1 VDAGF
6 VGREAELADLARAW
20 EAAVARRPRLVLVA
34 GEAGIGKTRLVGALA
49 ELARA
54 TGGLVVQARC
64 YEAERSLF
72 LQPLAE
78 AVRAAALTLPPA
90 RLAPAAGDA
99 AGTLAE
105 LVPEFRRLLDLPG
118 YERAPAE
125 LERRRSFEAVT
136 AFVRGLAAQQPLLLA
151 VDDLHQAGAS
161 TLELLHFLLRR
172 LTGDR
177 LLLAATVRAE
187 EGADALAALADVGRV
202 LELGPLPAAAVAE
215 LARRFGVADLA
226 GEVLERARGHTLF
239 TVESLR
245 AAAEGGRDRAAVPAS
260 LRDAVLTRARRAGP
274 EVEALLRAAVVVG
287 AAFDLEVVAGLLDLP
302 VEEAAARAERAM
314 GARLLVEDD
323 TGAGYRFANDL
334 VREVLYQTSPRPTR
348 VTRHRRLAAML
359 AGRPEAAAGHAA
371 AAGDWAAA
379 ARAWMAAAA
388 EAAGFYANRDA
399 ERLLGQ
405 AVAAATRAGD
415 PALEAGA
422 RLDRGRVLVAL
433 GDYAGAYADQ
443 ERALRLAVK
452 GGHDRL
458 EAAALEQ
465 LGWTAYYGR
474 DHQAAS
480 ELTPQARELAE
491 RAVAARHA
499 RPTALLLAAR
509 MRHAEG
515 DLAGAREAFDAVLAD
530 PDPATQAA
538 GPAYLGFLL
547 EHGDRF
553 AEARRLLDRSI
564 EACRAAGLFRPM
576 LTACFAA
583 TLAGANL
590 GDLRGALD
598 RLALLERLLAEVDDR
613 FYHARAATVGS
624 WLWRELG
631 DPGRAR
637 ALADRAV
644 ELLGPAATG
653 THPGLH
659 AQLALAECALLAGDH
674 GEAAALLG
682 RAGGQLDRPFVYRWR
697 VELRHGEL
705 SSRLDPPA
713 AEALLAL
720 ARTYGSTKYHA
731 LALARL
737 GRRPEAAE
745 LVAASGSDYLLAQV
759 APPAQARAAIDRMA
773 AGLPPEL
780 RPAFLRRGH
789 LAGAVARG

>member
-1 VDAGF
+1 
-6 VGREAELADLARAW
+6 VGR
-20 EAAVARRPRLVLVA
+20 AAARRPRRQP
-34 GEAGIGKTRLVGALA
+34 GHPG
-49 ELARA
+49 
-54 TGGLVVQARC
+54 
-64 YEAERSLF
+64 
-72 LQPLAE
+72 QPL
-78 AVRAAALTLPPA
+78 
-90 RLAPAAGDA
+90 
-99 AGTLAE
+99 
-105 LVPEFRRLLDLPG
+105 
-118 YERAPAE
+118 
-125 LERRRSFEAVT
+125 
-136 AFVRGLAAQQPLLLA
+136 
-151 VDDLHQAGAS
+151 
-161 TLELLHFLLRR
+161 
-172 LTGDR
+172 
-177 LLLAATVRAE
+177 
-187 EGADALAALADVGRV
+187 
-202 LELGPLPAAAVAE
+202 
-215 LARRFGVADLA
+215 
-226 GEVLERARGHTLF
+226 
-239 TVESLR
+239 
-245 AAAEGGRDRAAVPAS
+245 
-260 LRDAVLTRARRAGP
+260 
-274 EVEALLRAAVVVG
+274 
-287 AAFDLEVVAGLLDLP
+287 
-302 VEEAAARAERAM
+302 
-314 GARLLVEDD
+314 
-323 TGAGYRFANDL
+323 ANDL

-697 VELRHGEL
+697 VELRHAEL

-720 ARTYGSTKYHA
+720 ARTYGSTKYQA